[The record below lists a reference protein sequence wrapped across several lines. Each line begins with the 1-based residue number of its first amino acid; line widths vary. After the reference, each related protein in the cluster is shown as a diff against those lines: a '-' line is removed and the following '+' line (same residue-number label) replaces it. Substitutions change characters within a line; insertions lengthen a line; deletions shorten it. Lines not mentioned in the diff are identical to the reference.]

1 MPKGEESDRELE
13 AREAHEREIAMMIV
27 DALWHSKWIRLA
39 LQMYEYHGTGF
50 GGMRQMFGRNPPES
64 RRPLMQSIKWK
75 LENLVLSELRERQY
89 EIYTHKKKNKQTV
102 TAVDLFKPNRR
113 LMNTYGLNVREV
125 SLTRGAWKVFEDNA
139 KGQAEFEVYC
149 RENSIDPKDVV
160 ELDSA

>member
-1 MPKGEESDRELE
+1 MAKAETDEEIEFREE
-13 AREAHEREIAMMIV
+13 NERQIAMMIV

-50 GGMRQMFGRNPPES
+50 GGVRQMFGRAPPES
-64 RRPLMQSIKWK
+64 QRPLMQSIKWK
-75 LENLVLSELRERQY
+75 LEKFVLSELRERQY
-89 EIYTHKKKNKQTV
+89 EIYTHKKKNKRTV

-125 SLTRGAWKVFEDNA
+125 SLTRGGWKVFEDNA
-139 KGQAEFEVYC
+139 KGQAEYVTYC
-149 RENSIDPKDVV
+149 RENGVDPKDVV